1 MCGDVQVTKR
11 SRTLNSNT
19 HRRRIMPSTS
29 GSQSTNML
37 RVAVIGA
44 GAAGLCAARHLASNP
59 RMFEPRVFEK
69 AKEIGGTWV
78 YTEETGTDKYG
89 EIIHSSMYWDLKTNL
104 PKEVMAF
111 PDFPFDKSLPSF
123 IKHQDVLKYLNDYSE
138 KYDLTKFI
146 NFNTAVDYVK
156 PVHQDGQE
164 KVLWDVGFR
173 DVRKQSKELTIE
185 QYDAV
190 LVCNGHYAIPKIP
203 DLLGIDDFQ
212 GQIMHSHN
220 YRHPQVFKDKSVV
233 LLGAGSSGKDIAV
246 NICEFAKKVML
257 SHNKAQMIC
266 QLPSNM
272 TEKSGID
279 HLTEKEVVFTD
290 GTSEPTDV
298 LLLCTGYNY
307 NFPFLTPECNVKLED
322 HRISPLYKHLIHTQY
337 PSLAFIGICSTICP
351 FPQFDCQVKFTVAV
365 LNGSLKLPSQE
376 EMEEDARK
384 DYEWRRNT
392 LGYPNRYAHRMG
404 TLQWAYNDDLS
415 EIAKFQ
421 AIPRS
426 VSQLYDAVHEVRRT
440 DLMHYKKMNYILTG
454 KDSWEA
460 ANP

>member
-1 MCGDVQVTKR
+1 MT
-11 SRTLNSNT
+11 
-19 HRRRIMPSTS
+19 
-29 GSQSTNML
+29 L

-44 GAAGLCAARHLASNP
+44 GAAGLCAARHLASDP
-59 RMFEPRVFEK
+59 GTFEPHVFEK
-69 AKEIGGTWV
+69 TQEIGGMWV

-89 EIIHSSMYWDLKTNL
+89 ETIHSSMYWDLKTNL

-111 PDFPFDKSLPSF
+111 PDFQFDKSLPSF
-123 IKHQDVLKYLNDYSE
+123 MKHQDVLKYLNDYCE

-146 NFNTAVDYVK
+146 RFNTSVDYVK

-173 DVRKQSKELTIE
+173 DVCKQSEELTIE
-185 QYDAV
+185 RYDAV
-190 LVCNGHYAIPKIP
+190 IVCNGHYAIPKIP
-203 DLLGIDDFQ
+203 DLPGIDDFQ

-233 LLGAGSSGKDIAV
+233 LLGAGSSGKDIALD
-246 NICEFAKKVML
+246 ICEFAKKAIL
-257 SHNKAQMIC
+257 SHNKEQMIC

-272 TEKSGID
+272 TEKPGIER
-279 HLTEKEVVFTD
+279 LTEKEVLFTD

-307 NFPFLTPECNVKLED
+307 DFPFLTPECNVKVVD
-322 HRISPLYKHLIHTQY
+322 QHITPLYKHLIHTQY
-337 PSLAFIGICSTICP
+337 PTLAFIGIISIVCP
-351 FPQFDCQVKFTVAV
+351 FPQFDCQVKFTMAV

-392 LGYPNRYAHRMG
+392 LGFPNRYAHVMG
-404 TLQWAYNDDLS
+404 ILQWEYNNELS
-415 EIAKFQ
+415 KIAKIP
-421 AIPRS
+421 AIPKA
-426 VSQLYDAVHEVRRT
+426 VSGLFNALDEERLKN
-440 DLMHYKKMNYILTG
+440 LMHYKEVDYVLTC
-454 KDSWEA
+454 KDSWEVA
-460 ANP
+460 KP

>member
-1 MCGDVQVTKR
+1 
-11 SRTLNSNT
+11 
-19 HRRRIMPSTS
+19 MPSTS